1 MEPEILRCESQKG
14 RSSLKYCVYYCESMK
29 QLRNSP
35 ESRQYMHIR
44 PSINK
49 SEQSDRSDSVLIYES
64 ETKTKMLTRVIDGN
78 VESAIKTPR
87 QVRMHDQ

>member
-1 MEPEILRCESQKG
+1 
-14 RSSLKYCVYYCESMK
+14 MK

-44 PSINK
+44 PAINK